1 MTDITISTAQG
12 GTDLTVDVAKGTDI
26 TLDVSIGNEI
36 TLTVDKGIIGPQG
49 PQGEQGPAGQGVAS
63 GGLTGQVLYKTSNT
77 DYATGW
83 ETLTTTQVI
92 EGTNLYYTDARA
104 RASNSAGTGIS
115 YNSTTGVITNSA
127 PDQTVVLT
135 AGTGISTSGTYPN
148 FTITNTSPSTGGTV
162 TAVTATTPITSTGGT
177 TPVIAMPAA
186 TASVNGYLTSTDWIT
201 FNSKGSGT
209 VTAVTGTAPVVSSGG
224 TTPAI
229 SMPKATSSVDGY
241 LSATD
246 FTAFNAKGS
255 GTVTSVAATVPSFLN
270 VSGSP
275 ITTSGTLALTYSGT
289 ALPVAN
295 GGTGVTAS
303 SGANSVVLRDAS
315 ENITAN
321 SINEGFSNVVA
332 AGTTTVLTVSSA
344 PNYVVTGSGG
354 QTYQL
359 PNATTLQN
367 GVNYTFNNN
376 QSSGTIVVKNNSS
389 TTVATIQSGG
399 FVEVILLSNSIA
411 AGSWD
416 VHNFAPSN
424 VSWSTNTFDY
434 AGSITSATWNGNAV
448 QVNRGGTGASTLTGY
463 VKGAGTTALT
473 ASTTIPNTD
482 ISGLGTIA
490 TQNANAVAI
499 TGGTID
505 NTPIG
510 ATTPSTG
517 TFTTI
522 TGQTEVLKGTGQNLV
537 LQSQTFSG
545 WTNPGYTLTSNSTTA
560 PDSTTTASTLVPQ
573 NNTSAKAFYR
583 QVSSNAYPMTAS
595 IYAKPAGYNWIA
607 LSFGGFPTRTAFFN
621 VSTGVLGS
629 VFSSGVSATITSVG
643 SGWYRCTI
651 TSTLA
656 YDGFIQVQ
664 CGATD
669 NFAST
674 FQGDGTSG
682 AYIWGAQLEIGSTAN
697 TYIPTTTTAVYG
709 TPSLSF
715 SGVAGLGLQ
724 SDGSLYVSPA
734 GTGAL
739 QAQATTSST
748 TGGNARG
755 ANAVDWQTSRNTA
768 AQVASGTYSVLGG
781 GNGNSVSGSAF
792 ASTVAGGASNNSTNA
807 YTFIGGGTGN
817 SAPSIQSNVVAG
829 KNNSASGIF
838 NFIGAG
844 FANSG
849 TAQSAVTTQSATMN
863 ATTAVTL
870 AASNAAIKVG
880 QYVFGTSIAGDTYV
894 AAISGTALTLSQNAS
909 GSSTSTLSFYTPHG
923 VVVGGGNNQATGAYS
938 FIGGGGDAGTAAN
951 RNVASG
957 DWSFVGGGER
967 NTASGT
973 GSVIVGGGISSTGAT
988 SPNASSGI
996 SSIIGGGYG
1005 NTSSGTA
1012 STVTGGASNTAS
1024 GIASVVSGGSSNGAN
1039 ASYSSV
1045 NGGTF
1050 GTARAIQGY
1059 TVFPSCSTPIA
1070 STQGITQ
1077 AALLILARET
1087 TDATATVLT
1096 SNSSAAGTTNQVIL
1110 PNNSAYYFKGE
1121 VVSGVT
1127 GGGNSKGWEISGLI
1141 KRGANAAATTLV
1153 GSTVTSLYADAGAA
1167 TWTIAV
1173 TADTTNGGLA
1183 VTFTG
1188 QASTTIRT
1196 VCQIRTTE
1204 MTY

>member
-162 TAVTATTPITSTGGT
+162 TAVT
-177 TPVIAMPAA
+177 
-186 TASVNGYLTSTDWIT
+186 
-201 FNSKGSGT
+201 
-209 VTAVTGTAPVVSSGG
+209 GTAPVVSSGG

-275 ITTSGTLALTYSGT
+275 IITSGTLALTYSGT

-332 AGTTTVLTVSSA
+332 TGTTTVLTVSSA

-522 TGQTEVLKGTGQNLV
+522 TGQTEVLKGSGQNL
-537 LQSQTFSG
+537 LTYSNTF
-545 WTNPGYTLTSNSTTA
+545 TNVAWGANGATVATTVATTDPFGASNAYIITTNVTGTAGLTA
-560 PDSTTTASTLVPQ
+560 PTITASTVTYTLSVY
-573 NNTSAKAFYR
+573 AKAGTSPFLR
-583 QVSSNAYPMTAS
+583 IFTTANA
-595 IYAKPAGYNWIA
+595 W
-607 LSFGGFPTRTAFFN
+607 FN
-621 VSTGVLGS
+621 LSTGALGT
-629 VFSSGVSATITSVG
+629 VQSGITANIASAG
-643 SGWYRCTI
+643 NGWYRCSVT
-651 TSTLA
+651 
-656 YDGFIQVQ
+656 YV
-664 CGATD
+664 
-669 NFAST
+669 
-674 FQGDGTSG
+674 GTSG
-682 AYIWGAQLEIGSTAN
+682 AFSALFRLADADNATPATSGTTQYIFGSQLEIGSTAN
-697 TYIPTTTTAVYG
+697 TYIPTTTTAVY
-709 TPSLSF
+709 
-715 SGVAGLGLQ
+715 
-724 SDGSLYVSPA
+724 
-734 GTGAL
+734 
-739 QAQATTSST
+739 
-748 TGGNARG
+748 
-755 ANAVDWQTSRNTA
+755 
-768 AQVASGTYSVLGG
+768 
-781 GNGNSVSGSAF
+781 
-792 ASTVAGGASNNSTNA
+792 
-807 YTFIGGGTGN
+807 
-817 SAPSIQSNVVAG
+817 
-829 KNNSASGIF
+829 
-838 NFIGAG
+838 
-844 FANSG
+844 
-849 TAQSAVTTQSATMN
+849 
-863 ATTAVTL
+863 
-870 AASNAAIKVG
+870 
-880 QYVFGTSIAGDTYV
+880 
-894 AAISGTALTLSQNAS
+894 
-909 GSSTSTLSFYTPHG
+909 
-923 VVVGGGNNQATGAYS
+923 
-938 FIGGGGDAGTAAN
+938 
-951 RNVASG
+951 
-957 DWSFVGGGER
+957 
-967 NTASGT
+967 
-973 GSVIVGGGISSTGAT
+973 
-988 SPNASSGI
+988 
-996 SSIIGGGYG
+996 
-1005 NTSSGTA
+1005 
-1012 STVTGGASNTAS
+1012 
-1024 GIASVVSGGSSNGAN
+1024 
-1039 ASYSSV
+1039 
-1045 NGGTF
+1045 
-1050 GTARAIQGY
+1050 
-1059 TVFPSCSTPIA
+1059 
-1070 STQGITQ
+1070 
-1077 AALLILARET
+1077 
-1087 TDATATVLT
+1087 
-1096 SNSSAAGTTNQVIL
+1096 
-1110 PNNSAYYFKGE
+1110 
-1121 VVSGVT
+1121 
-1127 GGGNSKGWEISGLI
+1127 
-1141 KRGANAAATTLV
+1141 
-1153 GSTVTSLYADAGAA
+1153 
-1167 TWTIAV
+1167 
-1173 TADTTNGGLA
+1173 
-1183 VTFTG
+1183 
-1188 QASTTIRT
+1188 
-1196 VCQIRTTE
+1196 
-1204 MTY
+1204 